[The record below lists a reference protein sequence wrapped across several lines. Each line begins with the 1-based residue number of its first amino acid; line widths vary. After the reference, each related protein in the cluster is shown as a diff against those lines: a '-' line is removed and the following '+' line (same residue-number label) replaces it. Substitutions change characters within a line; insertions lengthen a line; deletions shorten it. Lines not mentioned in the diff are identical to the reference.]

1 MSDPLYRKELLRLA
15 ADAHGAGRLKE
26 PDVTG
31 HAHNPACGDKVTVD
45 LDLAD
50 GRIVQIA
57 HDTKACVLAQ
67 ASSSILGRA
76 LKGANRMDVE
86 QLRVSVTAMLAAL
99 GPTPLPPF
107 EAYVTF
113 DGTITFPSRHRC
125 VLLPIEA
132 VLAAF
137 NAVETSDTL
146 HHTV

>member
-57 HDTKACVLAQ
+57 HNTKACVLAQ
-67 ASSSILGRA
+67 ASASILGRA
-76 LKGANRMDVE
+76 LRNKNRSDVE
-86 QLRVSVTAMLAAL
+86 QLREAIVAMLAAH
-99 GPTPLPPF
+99 GPAPSPPF
-107 EAYVTF
+107 DTYAVF
-113 DGTITFPSRHRC
+113 GGTAEFPSRHRC

-137 NAVETSDTL
+137 DATNDEIPPAP
-146 HHTV
+146 